1 MPSRIPSF
9 RVAAPVE
16 TFFQQL
22 GPLKELPGTWRGH
35 GFNLI
40 ARPDFQ
46 GGNDIFLELNPT
58 DEELHFSSIGGPIP
72 NRGSVQDDIE
82 IFGIHYLQQI
92 SDHTNEG
99 AIHLEPGIWLN
110 VPETTSPA
118 EPATVVRMASIPH
131 GTAALIQGTSFDV
144 AGPPKIAAAN
154 TVPFPI
160 GGAVRPVGTMN
171 PFPEYN
177 LAAPNDFRT
186 NPTPAGVTQA
196 IVTDP
201 NSRPG
206 GRHRG
211 PDDHREHRCWTS
223 RRWRGPAPNAFGG
236 ARDIPFL
243 GPNADVAQVS
253 AIFWIEKVQ
262 YAAPREEHCLLQ
274 LQYTQTVL
282 LNFAGLSWPHV
293 SVATLRKVTCHP
305 AEILIEMT

>member
-1 MPSRIPSF
+1 MPDRIPSL

-22 GPLKELPGTWRGH
+22 GPLKELPGNWRGQ

-92 SDHTNEG
+92 SDRSSGG

-110 VPETTSPA
+110 VPETTDPA
-118 EPATVVRMASIPH
+118 EPATVVRMATIPH
-131 GTAALIQGTSFDV
+131 GTAVLIQGTSFDV
-144 AGPPKIAAAN
+144 PGPPRIGAAN
-154 TVPFPI
+154 TVPFGI
-160 GGAVRPVGTMN
+160 GGPVPPPGTPN
-171 PFPEYN
+171 GFPEYD
-177 LAAPNDFRT
+177 LSQPNDFRT
-186 NPTPAGVTQA
+186 NPVPAGVTQA
-196 IVTDP
+196 MVTNP
-201 NSRPG
+201 NSLLS
-206 GRHRG
+206 
-211 PDDHREHRCWTS
+211 DDIAAQTITETTVLTIS
-223 RRWRGPAPNAFGG
+223 TAAGTAPNAFGG
-236 ARDIPFL
+236 AEDIPFL
-243 GPNADVAQVS
+243 GPNANVAEVS
-253 AIFWIEKVQ
+253 AIFWIEKVK
-262 YAAPREEHCLLQ
+262 YPAPYDDHLFLQ

-293 SVATLRKVTCHP
+293 SVATLRKVT
-305 AEILIEMT
+305 

>member
-16 TFFQQL
+16 TFVQQL

-40 ARPDFQ
+40 ARPDFE

-110 VPETTSPA
+110 VPETTNPA

-160 GGAVRPVGTMN
+160 GGAVPPTGTMN

-186 NPTPAGVTQA
+186 NPTPADVTQA

-201 NSRPG
+201 NSRLV
-206 GRHRG
+206 
-211 PDDHREHRCWTS
+211 DDIAAQTITETTVLDIS
-223 RRWRGPAPNAFGG
+223 TVAGAAANAFGG
-236 ARDIPFL
+236 AKDIPFL

-262 YAAPREEHCLLQ
+262 YAAPREEHLFLQ

-293 SVATLRKVTCHP
+293 SVATLRKVT
-305 AEILIEMT
+305 

>member
-1 MPSRIPSF
+1 MPNRISSF

-16 TFFQQL
+16 TFIQQL

-82 IFGIHYLQQI
+82 IFGIHYLQQV

-110 VPETTSPA
+110 VPETTDPA

-144 AGPPKIAAAN
+144 AGPPKIGAAN

-160 GGAVRPVGTMN
+160 GGAVPPQGTAN
-171 PFPEYN
+171 AFPEYD
-177 LAAPNDFRT
+177 LATPNDFRT

-201 NSRPG
+201 NSQLVDDIAAQTITETTVLDISTVA
-206 GRHRG
+206 G
-211 PDDHREHRCWTS
+211 PTEPQ
-223 RRWRGPAPNAFGG
+223 GFGG
-236 ARDIPFL
+236 AKDIPFL

-262 YAAPREEHCLLQ
+262 YAAPREELLFLQ

-293 SVATLRKVTCHP
+293 SVATLRKVT
-305 AEILIEMT
+305 